1 MFVALGIMSVTWMAV
16 VAVLVVAQKVL
27 PAKAALDMPVGLAIV
42 GLGAL
47 IVAAPSAVPGLV
59 ASM

>member
-1 MFVALGIMSVTWMAV
+1 MMVWVPMMAAV
-16 VAVLVVAQKVL
+16 VAVLVVAQKAL
-27 PAKAALDMPVGLAIV
+27 PAKAALDVPVGLAIV

-47 IVAAPSAVPGLV
+47 IVAASSAVPGLV